1 MVFVPS
7 FTDRGLIAGTPVG
20 RPVSRESVRKLTDA
34 RAALSAS
41 QAELAFGSQS
51 RISQSRSTL
60 RSTMDPDSEAGRQQ
74 SNNTIGPLRAN
85 DHIVFTDL
93 PEQGKV
99 AVYPSQRT
107 ESFGK
112 GGKPL
117 RRGPTGAGMEGSD
130 ERATAGSGA
139 GRVLQVDRTEH
150 AFVAGVRPAQN
161 LNPGGAAARL
171 ARTVARRNAQRLG
184 VGPEPLQPG
193 QAAWGE
199 HSSIGSTSL
208 RRARP
213 ASSASSR
220 SVVAGTWN
228 DWTAGPRGGTQRRPA
243 SAGAP
248 LTYAQEH
255 HPFET
260 SFPFDASVSFWEMG
274 GGVNPA
280 EVHPGIR
287 DEDLPTF
294 GREEWSDD
302 GASVASQRSSPPPSH
317 HHSRVGDMTHGFRR
331 YEAEFE
337 AGAEEGQVPRPDAP
351 GSPGSWQE
359 EMSLLS
365 DEPGDGLSED
375 VLQRSFPDRREASYV
390 DVLGQRPMP
399 RDDSGYLRWGGSR
412 VKAVF
417 DDHNPALKT
426 EDMRRKEADLR
437 EGQRMREKIGEPDP
451 CTRLLS
457 LGCAPHHGAVLQ
469 IGGRWRSRWGGGTQ
483 SALRRIGRR
492 RVRRSRRRSGA
503 SPSRSGGG
511 GAASGAAAS
520 SRSSTIGD
528 SANNHAR
535 LSQSRGP
542 LSATRCA
549 SVPVSPRP
557 GRAAD
562 PRYSHGRLLQFQS
575 RAFALRRALRT
586 AQHWREVP
594 APAARPAAARAGDP
608 TRAGHRL
615 QRSP

>member
-331 YEAEFE
+331 YEAEFV

-437 EGQRMREKIGEPDP
+437 EGQRMREKIGEPD
-451 CTRLLS
+451 RLYAPS
-457 LGCAPHHGAVLQ
+457 LAGLRSSPWRCAP
-469 IGGRWRSRWGGGTQ
+469 
-483 SALRRIGRR
+483 
-492 RVRRSRRRSGA
+492 
-503 SPSRSGGG
+503 
-511 GAASGAAAS
+511 
-520 SRSSTIGD
+520 D
-528 SANNHAR
+528 
-535 LSQSRGP
+535 
-542 LSATRCA
+542 
-549 SVPVSPRP
+549 
-557 GRAAD
+557 
-562 PRYSHGRLLQFQS
+562 
-575 RAFALRRALRT
+575 RRALEESMGRRD
-586 AQHWREVP
+586 AER
-594 APAARPAAARAGDP
+594 AAA
-608 TRAGHRL
+608 HRKAESASQQAS
-615 QRSP
+615 QRGEPFAIRRRRCGQWSSGFQPQLDYRR